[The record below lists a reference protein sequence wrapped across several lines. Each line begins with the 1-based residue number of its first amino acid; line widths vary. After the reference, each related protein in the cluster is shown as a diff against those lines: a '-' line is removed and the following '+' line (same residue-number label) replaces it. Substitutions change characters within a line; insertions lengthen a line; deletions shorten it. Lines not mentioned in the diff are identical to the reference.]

1 LPPAVLC
8 CLFWRFRKREGAV
21 RKQVTLRD
29 IAAATGVHVST
40 VSRAL
45 DPVTATSLS
54 EELVQRI
61 RATAAGMG
69 YRRNHIA
76 SSLRTQRSM
85 TVGVVIPDI
94 SNWIFPPMVRG
105 IEGVLEEAGY
115 AAFIVNTDNIPAR
128 EERHLAVLRE
138 RGVDGILHAA
148 VLRDSPAISVLV
160 EEGVPVITLNRR
172 VEPATIPFVVND
184 EDAGIRM
191 MVGHLVDEGHTQ
203 IAAISGPQSLS
214 TGMIRQRAL
223 LATLSGMGL
232 RQPACSHVEADEFT
246 EAEGRRCCADLFDR
260 GNHFTAVLC
269 ANDRLALGALTEIQ
283 ARGLSCPD
291 DISLTGFNDMPFL
304 DRIPP
309 GLTTVR
315 IEQAQ
320 AGAVAAGL
328 LVRMMRGEDIPT
340 ETVLPVQM
348 IRRGSVIPPLRLRK
362 DPAAAR

>member
-1 LPPAVLC
+1 LLSLQAVGEQ
-8 CLFWRFRKREGAV
+8 EGAV

-45 DPVTATSLS
+45 DPATAVSLS
-54 EELVQRI
+54 EELVKRI
-61 RATAAGMG
+61 RATAAAMG

-105 IEGVLEEAGY
+105 IERVLEDAGY

-128 EERHLAVLRE
+128 EERLLAVLRE

-148 VLRDSPAISVLV
+148 VLRDSPAISVLAD
-160 EEGVPVITLNRR
+160 EGVPVITLNRR
-172 VEPATIPFVVND
+172 VEPARIPFVVND

-191 MVGHLVDEGHTQ
+191 MLGHLVEQGHTQ

-214 TGMIRQRAL
+214 TGMIRERAL
-223 LATLSGMGL
+223 LAALADMGL
-232 RQPACSHVEADEFT
+232 RQPACSHAEAEEFT
-246 EAEGRRCCADLFDR
+246 EAEGRRCCAELFDR
-260 GNHFTAVLC
+260 GAHFTAVLC
-269 ANDRLALGALTEIQ
+269 ANDRLALGALSEIQ
-283 ARGLSCPD
+283 ARGLSCPG

-309 GLTTVR
+309 GLTTIR
-315 IEQAQ
+315 IEQAE
-320 AGAVAAGL
+320 AGSVAAGL
-328 LVRMMRGEDIPT
+328 LVRMMRGEEVPQ
-340 ETVLPVQM
+340 ETVLPVKM
-348 IRRGSVIPPLRLRK
+348 IRRGSVIPPQRLRTI
-362 DPAAAR
+362 PIAGG